1 MDGAMGT
8 MIQRYGLTE
17 EDYRGER
24 FPDHPFNLKG
34 NNDLLVLTKPGV
46 IRQIHREYLDAGA
59 DIIETN
65 TFNANRIS
73 LADYGMEGLAL
84 EINREA
90 ARLAA
95 GAIRAMADKGD
106 RRPRWVAGSIGPTN
120 KTASLSPDVRNPA
133 FRAVTFDDLYHAY
146 REQVRGLVEGGADML
161 IVETIFDTLN
171 AKAALMAAFDE
182 IPSGKDIPV
191 IASVTISDNSGRTLS
206 GQTLEAFLI
215 SVMHFDLF
223 AIGLNCSLGAAELRP
238 YLEELSAM
246 APFPVA
252 AYPNAGLP
260 NQFGEYDQSP
270 SEMASL
276 MQGFLDSRFV
286 NIVGGCCGTTPEHI
300 RHFAK
305 SAHGAPVR
313 TIPQRSGDFR
323 LSGLEPLTVF
333 PGSNFINIGERT
345 NVSGSRKFARLIR
358 ETRYEEALSVAR
370 QQVENGAQILD
381 ISMDE
386 AMLDAGEAMTSFLRM
401 IASDPDVAKVPLM
414 VDSSRFEV
422 IIQGL
427 KCIQGKAVVNSV
439 SLKEGEK
446 TFREQAALLK
456 KFGVAIV
463 VMAFDEEGQATT
475 FDRRVAICRRAY
487 QILTEDIGF
496 SACDIIF
503 DPNILTIAT
512 GMDEHNNY
520 AVEYLRAVGWI
531 RENLPGARI
540 SGGISNLSFS
550 FRGNDT
556 IREAMHAVFLYH
568 AIRAGLDMGIVN
580 AGSMP
585 VYDEIPGD
593 LLRLLEDVILN
604 RRKDAAER
612 LLVYAETVV
621 SPAAREE
628 KQALWRLQPVQE
640 RLQYAMVHG
649 IADYIDEDIDA
660 AATLYDTA
668 LDIIEGPLMAGMN
681 HVGDLFGSGKMFLP
695 QVVKSARVMKK
706 AVARLTPRLEAEKAS
721 KNPEARFQGHVLL
734 ATVKGDVHDIGKN
747 IVGVV
752 LACNNYNI
760 TDLGVMVPADRILDE
775 AIALKADVIGLSGLI
790 TPSLGEMVHVAA
802 EMERRGMR
810 IPLLIGGATTSEPHT
825 AIRISPHYS
834 GSVVHVKDASKAAPV
849 VAALLS
855 PSRRDDYTS
864 AVKSKYQEIA
874 AAYEKKEKHI
884 YISLSQARKNRFDP
898 GWDNHSPVIP
908 AITGTRYFHNF
919 PLGEIR
925 RYIDWTFF
933 FHAWKM
939 NGKYPA
945 IFRDPLK
952 GAEARQLFNDANDM
966 LDRIVDGKWLQA
978 NGVFGLFPCNAE
990 GDDVIVYDDPEG
1002 AKVRT
1007 VFRFLRSQ
1015 EQKEPGKPNLCL
1027 ADFIAPAETGII
1039 DYIGGFA
1046 VTAGL
1051 GADEKARQFEA
1062 EPDDYRAIMVKILAD
1077 RLAEAFAELLH
1088 ERVRREF
1095 WGYQKDENLDIASLI
1110 REEYIG
1116 IRPAPGYPACPEHS
1130 EKKVLFDLLNATADT
1145 GITLT
1150 EHFAMH
1156 PGASVSG
1163 LYFAHPQSRYFNLGK
1178 ISREQVEDYA
1188 RRKGI
1193 SPDQAEKLLHTNLN
1207 YTA

>member
-8 MIQRYGLTE
+8 MIQRYKLTE

-24 FPDHPFNLKG
+24 FRNHSSNLKG
-34 NNDLLVLTKPGV
+34 NNDLLVLTKPG
-46 IRQIHREYLDAGA
+46 IITRIHLDYLEAGA
-59 DIIETN
+59 DIIETD

-73 LADYGMEGLAL
+73 LADYGMEELAT
-84 EINREA
+84 EINCEA
-90 ARLAA
+90 ARLAVA
-95 GAIRAMADKGD
+95 AIRSMDGNGD
-106 RRPRWVAGSIGPTN
+106 RKPRWVAGSIGPTN

-133 FRAVTFDDLYHAY
+133 FRAVSFDDLYQAY
-146 REQVRGLVEGGADML
+146 REQVRGLIEGGVDMIL
-161 IVETIFDTLN
+161 VETIFDTLN

-182 IPSGKDIPV
+182 IPAGKDIPV

-238 YLEELSAM
+238 YLEELSSL
-246 APFPVA
+246 APFPVV

-260 NQFGEYDQSP
+260 NQFGEYDQSAA
-270 SEMASL
+270 EMASL
-276 MQGFLDSRFV
+276 IGGFLDSRFV

-300 RHFAK
+300 RRFAE
-305 SAHGAPVR
+305 AARGASVRPV
-313 TIPQRSGDFR
+313 PQRSVDFR
-323 LSGLEPLTVF
+323 LSGLEPLIIY

-358 ETRYEEALSVAR
+358 EEKYEEALSVAR
-370 QQVENGAQILD
+370 QQVENGARILD

-386 AMLDAGEAMTSFLRM
+386 AMLDAGQAMTSFLRM

-422 IIQGL
+422 IAEGL
-427 KCIQGKAVVNSV
+427 KCIQGKAVVNSI
-439 SLKEGEK
+439 SLKEGEN
-446 TFREQAALLK
+446 TFREQAYLLK
-456 KFGVAIV
+456 KFGVAVV

-475 FDRRVAICRRAY
+475 FERRISICRRAF
-487 QILTEDIGF
+487 QILTREIGF
-496 SACDIIF
+496 SAGDIIF

-512 GMDEHNNY
+512 GMDEHNHY
-520 AVEYLRAVGWI
+520 AVEYLRAVTWI
-531 RENLPGARI
+531 RENLPGTRV

-580 AGSMP
+580 AGALP
-585 VYDEIPGD
+585 VYDDIPAD
-593 LLRLLEDVILN
+593 MVRLLEDVILN

-612 LLVYAETVV
+612 LLAYAETVDN
-621 SPAAREE
+621 ATTRQE
-628 KQALWRLQPVQE
+628 KQARWRSLPVQE
-640 RLQYAMVHG
+640 RLVYAMVHG
-649 IADYIDEDIDA
+649 IADHIDEDIDE
-660 AATLYDTA
+660 AATLYDAA
-668 LDIIEGPLMAGMN
+668 LQIIEGPLMAGMN
-681 HVGDLFGSGKMFLP
+681 QVGDLFGSGKMFLP

-721 KNPEARFQGHVLL
+721 LSPEARFQGRILL

-752 LACNNYNI
+752 LACNNYDI
-760 TDLGVMVPADRILDE
+760 TDLGVMVPAEKILDE
-775 AIALKADVIGLSGLI
+775 AIAMKADVIGLSGLI

-802 EMERRGMR
+802 ELERRGMTT
-810 IPLLIGGATTSEPHT
+810 PLMIGGATTSELHT
-825 AIRISPHYS
+825 AIRISPLYS
-834 GSVVHVKDASKAAPV
+834 GAVIHVKDASKAAPV

-855 PSRRDDYTS
+855 DTRRDKFS
-864 AVKSKYQEIA
+864 SSIKLKYQEIA
-874 AAYEKKEKHI
+874 AGYGKREEQQ
-884 YISLSQARKNRFDP
+884 YISLTQARENCLDP
-898 GWDNHSPVIP
+898 GWIGFLSVPP
-908 AITGTRYFHNF
+908 LITGTRSFSRY
-919 PLGEIR
+919 PLEMIR
-925 RYIDWTFF
+925 PYIDWTFF

-945 IFRDPLK
+945 IFNDPVK
-952 GAEARQLFNDANDM
+952 GAEAVKLFKDANEM
-966 LDRIVDGKWLQA
+966 LDTMVGEQWLTA
-978 NGVFGLFPCNAE
+978 NGVIGLFPCHAA
-990 GDDVIVYDDPEG
+990 GDDVIVYEDAAG
-1002 AKVRT
+1002 TRVRT
-1007 VFRFLRSQ
+1007 VLRFLRNQ
-1015 EQKEPGKPNLCL
+1015 QRKESGKPNLCL

-1051 GADEKARQFEA
+1051 GADEKAREFEKGL
-1062 EPDDYRAIMVKILAD
+1062 DDYRAIMVKILAD
-1077 RLAEAFAELLH
+1077 RLAEAFAEHLH

-1095 WGYQKDENLDIASLI
+1095 WGYQKDENLDITSLI

-1130 EKKVLFDLLNATADT
+1130 EKSVLFDLLNATSET

-1150 EHFAMH
+1150 GNFAMH

-1163 LYFAHPQSRYFNLGK
+1163 LYFAHPASRYFNLGK
-1178 ISREQVEDYA
+1178 ISRDQVEDYA

-1193 SPDQAEKLLHTNLN
+1193 TPARAEELLNTNLN
-1207 YTA
+1207 YIP